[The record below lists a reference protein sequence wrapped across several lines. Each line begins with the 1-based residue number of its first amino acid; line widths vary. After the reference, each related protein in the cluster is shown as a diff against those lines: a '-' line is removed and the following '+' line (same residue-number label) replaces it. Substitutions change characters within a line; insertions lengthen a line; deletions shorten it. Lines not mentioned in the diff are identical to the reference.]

1 MTHITLL
8 SDFGLHDASAGVV
21 KGILLGVLPNAVI
34 TDLSHEVRPY
44 RTDEAAYLLGSAYE
58 SFGEGCV
65 HVVLTDIYYDAVPRL
80 ILCQQGNQY
89 FMSPDNGVVPMAL
102 GKQPDNAWLCME
114 LTKDKTFKDW
124 VVQTANTIR
133 MLTATTP
140 DNAGLPTHTPKRITP
155 TATTP
160 NNNSSNS
167 KVIYIDHYGNVVTD
181 MTADR
186 LQAMSRNGRFVLR
199 FMNVYTLNN
208 LSAQYNDVI
217 PGECLCRINK
227 NGYVE
232 ICVNQGSAAMLL
244 GLRMGS
250 EHNQIKYSSE

>member
-44 RTDEAAYLLGSAYE
+44 STDEAAYLLGSAYE
-58 SFGEGCV
+58 AFGEGCV
-65 HVVLTDIYYDAVPRL
+65 HVVLTDIYYEAVPKL

-102 GKQPDNAWLCME
+102 GKLPDSAWLCME
-114 LTKDKTFKDW
+114 LTKDKRFKDW
-124 VVQTANTIR
+124 VVQMANTIR

-140 DNAGLPTHTPKRITP
+140 DNAGLQPIAPKRIT
-155 TATTP
+155 AASATP
-160 NNNSSNS
+160 NENSNS

>member
-21 KGILLGVLPNAVI
+21 KGILLGVLPDAVI

-58 SFGEGCV
+58 AFGEGCV
-65 HVVLTDIYYDAVPRL
+65 HVVLTDIYCDAVPRL

-114 LTKDKTFKDW
+114 LTKDKRFKDW
-124 VVQTANTIR
+124 VVQMAMTIR
-133 MLTATTP
+133 MLATTTP
-140 DNAGLPTHTPKRITP
+140 DNAGLLPHTPKKIAP
-155 TATTP
+155 TAA
-160 NNNSSNS
+160 NNVDNNSNS
-167 KVIYIDHYGNVVTD
+167 KVIYIDH
-181 MTADR
+181 MTATR

-199 FMNVYTLNN
+199 FMNVYTLNT
-208 LSAQYNDVI
+208 LSVQYNDVI

-244 GLRMGS
+244 GLRVGS